1 MVLVRLTV
9 FLEESN
15 FIKPYQSGFRKLNS
29 TLDPLVRFENAIQET
44 YKADNYLVAVFIVL
58 EKAYDMVWRH
68 LLLNILFKLGLE
80 GNLPNFIKNF
90 LSNFKIKVRIGDILS
105 QSFILENG
113 LPQGSVLSCILFSL
127 IINSIFYDIYN
138 ITKSLFCDDGL
149 FWATGATLEEAMSRI
164 QIALDAIGEWC
175 SFHGPKISVVKTHFN
190 IFTKKTK
197 DMDRIPFLT
206 LNGAP
211 LKRLQKVKYLGV
223 IFDQGLTWGPH
234 IENLANQCK
243 QPMQMMRRVSKQN
256 WGGDR
261 VTLKMMYVAL
271 VRSRIDYACFLYS
284 NAANNHLVKLNRI
297 QYEAI
302 RIITGNHRFTIL
314 ENLEAEANIMPLS
327 LRRKLLALNYFGKVY
342 RLPTHPV
349 KILYEEFYHF
359 QFYDIRPHTLPIIG
373 RARALA
379 NNLNLPLESIE
390 TINPVDL
397 YTPVDINVK
406 LNLLKNK
413 KSCSSFQF
421 QQAY

>member
-1 MVLVRLTV
+1 
-9 FLEESN
+9 
-15 FIKPYQSGFRKLNS
+15 
-29 TLDPLVRFENAIQET
+29 
-44 YKADNYLVAVFIVL
+44 
-58 EKAYDMVWRH
+58 
-68 LLLNILFKLGLE
+68 
-80 GNLPNFIKNF
+80 
-90 LSNFKIKVRIGDILS
+90 
-105 QSFILENG
+105 
-113 LPQGSVLSCILFSL
+113 
-127 IINSIFYDIYN
+127 
-138 ITKSLFCDDGL
+138 
-149 FWATGATLEEAMSRI
+149 
-164 QIALDAIGEWC
+164 
-175 SFHGPKISVVKTHFN
+175 
-190 IFTKKTK
+190 
-197 DMDRIPFLT
+197 
-206 LNGAP
+206 
-211 LKRLQKVKYLGV
+211 
-223 IFDQGLTWGPH
+223 
-234 IENLANQCK
+234 
-243 QPMQMMRRVSKQN
+243 
-256 WGGDR
+256 
-261 VTLKMMYVAL
+261 MMYVAL

-284 NAANNHLVKLNRI
+284 NAANDHLVKLNRI
-297 QYEAI
+297 QYKAI